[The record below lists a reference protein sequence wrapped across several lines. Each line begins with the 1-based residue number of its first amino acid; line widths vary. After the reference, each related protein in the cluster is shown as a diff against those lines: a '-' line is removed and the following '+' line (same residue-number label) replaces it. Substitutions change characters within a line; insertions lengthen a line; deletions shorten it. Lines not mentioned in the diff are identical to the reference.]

1 MVENLELF
9 NEDFIKIPPG
19 KMNEKNAS
27 ATKTTEKVGGHG
39 YALLEGGV
47 RALSCQSSDK

>member
-9 NEDFIKIPPG
+9 HEDFIEIPPR

-27 ATKTTEKVGGHG
+27 TTKTTEKVGGHG
-39 YALLEGGV
+39 YALLDGGV
-47 RALSCQSSDK
+47 RA